1 MRKRGK
7 DNNGNICKTVFYRTG
22 AVFAWENVG
31 VTGKRKM
38 TDHFCLA
45 WAFLAVLIG
54 LAGILLQPSQI
65 EHYISWRGMILGMI
79 VLVGIIG
86 SLWFLSMQ
94 VSILMRKNQE
104 LAMQTSLLNQ
114 DYMTLIRRVEE
125 LEKQNG

>member
-1 MRKRGK
+1 MGIYVKLFFIVQALFLLG
-7 DNNGNICKTVFYRTG
+7 RTWVSL
-22 AVFAWENVG
+22 A
-31 VTGKRKM
+31 KRKM

-94 VSILMRKNQE
+94 VSSLMRKNQE

>member
-1 MRKRGK
+1 MGIYVKLFFIVLALFLLG
-7 DNNGNICKTVFYRTG
+7 RTWVSL
-22 AVFAWENVG
+22 A
-31 VTGKRKM
+31 KRKM

-94 VSILMRKNQE
+94 VSSLMRKNQE

-114 DYMTLIRRVEE
+114 DYMTLIRWVEE

>member
-1 MRKRGK
+1 MGIYVKLFLIILALFLLG
-7 DNNGNICKTVFYRTG
+7 RTWVSL
-22 AVFAWENVG
+22 A
-31 VTGKRKM
+31 KRKM

-54 LAGILLQPSQI
+54 LTGILLQPSQI
-65 EHYISWRGMILGMI
+65 EHYISWRGLILGMI

-94 VSILMRKNQE
+94 VSMLMRKNQE

>member
-1 MRKRGK
+1 MGIYVKLFFIVLALFLLG
-7 DNNGNICKTVFYRTG
+7 RTWVSL
-22 AVFAWENVG
+22 A
-31 VTGKRKM
+31 KRKM

-79 VLVGIIG
+79 ILVGIIG

>member
-1 MRKRGK
+1 MGIYVKLFFIVLALFLLG
-7 DNNGNICKTVFYRTG
+7 RTWVSL
-22 AVFAWENVG
+22 A
-31 VTGKRKM
+31 KRKM

-65 EHYISWRGMILGMI
+65 EHYISWRGMVLGMI

>member
-1 MRKRGK
+1 MGIYVKLFFIVLALFLLG
-7 DNNGNICKTVFYRTG
+7 RTWVLL
-22 AVFAWENVG
+22 A
-31 VTGKRKM
+31 KRKM

-104 LAMQTSLLNQ
+104 LAMQTSLLNR
-114 DYMTLIRRVEE
+114 DYMMLIRRVEE

>member
-1 MRKRGK
+1 MGIYVKLFF
-7 DNNGNICKTVFYRTG
+7 IVLALFLLWRTWLSL
-22 AVFAWENVG
+22 A
-31 VTGKRKM
+31 KRKM

-94 VSILMRKNQE
+94 VSSLMRKNQE

>member
-1 MRKRGK
+1 MGIYVKLFFIVLALFLLG
-7 DNNGNICKTVFYRTG
+7 RTWLSL
-22 AVFAWENVG
+22 A
-31 VTGKRKM
+31 KRKM

-94 VSILMRKNQE
+94 VSSLMRKNQE

>member
-1 MRKRGK
+1 MGIYVKLFFIVLALFLLG
-7 DNNGNICKTVFYRTG
+7 RTWVLL
-22 AVFAWENVG
+22 A
-31 VTGKRKM
+31 KRKM

-45 WAFLAVLIG
+45 LAFLAVLIG

>member
-1 MRKRGK
+1 MGIYVKLFFIVLALFLLG
-7 DNNGNICKTVFYRTG
+7 RTWVLL
-22 AVFAWENVG
+22 A
-31 VTGKRKM
+31 KRKM
-38 TDHFCLA
+38 TDHFCLT

>member
-1 MRKRGK
+1 MGIYVKLFFIVLALFLLG
-7 DNNGNICKTVFYRTG
+7 RTWVSL
-22 AVFAWENVG
+22 A
-31 VTGKRKM
+31 KRKM

-94 VSILMRKNQE
+94 VSSLMRKNQE

>member
-1 MRKRGK
+1 MGIYVKLFFIVLALFLLG
-7 DNNGNICKTVFYRTG
+7 RTWVSL
-22 AVFAWENVG
+22 A
-31 VTGKRKM
+31 KRKM

-86 SLWFLSMQ
+86 SLCFLSMQ
-94 VSILMRKNQE
+94 VSSLMRKNQE

>member
-1 MRKRGK
+1 MGIYVKLFFIVLSLFLLG
-7 DNNGNICKTVFYRTG
+7 RTWVSL
-22 AVFAWENVG
+22 A
-31 VTGKRKM
+31 KRKM

-94 VSILMRKNQE
+94 VSSLMRKNQE

>member
-1 MRKRGK
+1 MGIYVKLFFIVLALFLLG
-7 DNNGNICKTVFYRTG
+7 RTWVSL
-22 AVFAWENVG
+22 A
-31 VTGKRKM
+31 KRKM

-94 VSILMRKNQE
+94 VLSLMRKNQE

>member
-1 MRKRGK
+1 MGIYVKLFFIVLALFLLG
-7 DNNGNICKTVFYRTG
+7 RTWVLL
-22 AVFAWENVG
+22 A
-31 VTGKRKM
+31 KRKM

-45 WAFLAVLIG
+45 RAFLAVLIG

>member
-1 MRKRGK
+1 MGIYVKLFFIVLALFLLG
-7 DNNGNICKTVFYRTG
+7 RTWVSL
-22 AVFAWENVG
+22 A
-31 VTGKRKM
+31 KRKM
-38 TDHFCLA
+38 TDHFCLV

-65 EHYISWRGMILGMI
+65 EHYISWRGLILGMI
-79 VLVGIIG
+79 VLLGIIG

>member
-1 MRKRGK
+1 MGIYVKLFFIVLALFLLGR
-7 DNNGNICKTVFYRTG
+7 
-22 AVFAWENVG
+22 AWVSLA
-31 VTGKRKM
+31 KRKM

-94 VSILMRKNQE
+94 VSSLMRKNQE

>member
-1 MRKRGK
+1 MGIYVKLFFIVLALFLLG
-7 DNNGNICKTVFYRTG
+7 RTWVSL
-22 AVFAWENVG
+22 A
-31 VTGKRKM
+31 KRKM

-94 VSILMRKNQE
+94 VSSLMRKNKE
-104 LAMQTSLLNQ
+104 LSMQTSLLNQ

>member
-22 AVFAWENVG
+22 TVFAWENVG
-31 VTGKRKM
+31 VTGKKK
-38 TDHFCLA
+38 DDGSFLSGL
-45 WAFLAVLIG
+45 AFLAVLIG

-94 VSILMRKNQE
+94 VSSLMRKNQE

>member
-1 MRKRGK
+1 MGIYVKLFF
-7 DNNGNICKTVFYRTG
+7 IVLALFLLWRTWVSL
-22 AVFAWENVG
+22 A
-31 VTGKRKM
+31 KRKM

-94 VSILMRKNQE
+94 VSSLMRKNQE

>member
-1 MRKRGK
+1 MGIYVKLFFIVLALFLLG
-7 DNNGNICKTVFYRTG
+7 RTWVSL
-22 AVFAWENVG
+22 A
-31 VTGKRKM
+31 KRKM

-65 EHYISWRGMILGMI
+65 EHYISWRGLILGMI
-79 VLVGIIG
+79 VLLGIIG